1 MANLIS
7 YESRISRL
15 HWMMSHDCKLCVG
28 VTCFYL
34 FPFASCVSF
43 LLYMHT
49 TSFFLQ
55 PSSSSLLNFFPVHL
69 ESSLFLHHF
78 SSISVLPFISFLPS
92 FHFNNPSPFQAFLSH
107 TLFPSFHH
115 LNPLFSLL
123 SFPLSLHI
131 CNAPHTEPNDGTD
144 CVEGN
149 GDS

>member
-15 HWMMSHDCKLCVG
+15 YWMMSHDCKLCVG

-34 FPFASCVSF
+34 FPFTSCVSF

-55 PSSSSLLNFFPVHL
+55 PSSASLLNFFPVHL

-78 SSISVLPFISFLPS
+78 SSVSVLPFISFLPLQQPFPIPCLPLPHS
-92 FHFNNPSPFQAFLSH
+92 LPFLPSPQP
-107 TLFPSFHH
+107 TLFPLKFS
-115 LNPLFSLL
+115 PLPPYMQRTSYR
-123 SFPLSLHI
+123 
-131 CNAPHTEPNDGTD
+131 T
-144 CVEGN
+144 
-149 GDS
+149 